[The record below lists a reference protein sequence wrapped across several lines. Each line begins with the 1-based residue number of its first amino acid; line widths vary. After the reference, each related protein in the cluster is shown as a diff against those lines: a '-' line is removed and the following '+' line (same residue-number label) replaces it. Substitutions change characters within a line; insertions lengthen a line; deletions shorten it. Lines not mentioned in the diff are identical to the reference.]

1 MLGTILK
8 IALAVSL
15 IGIILAQTSIAD
27 LMAILRKISLPWLLG
42 GILAFYATIWTM
54 ARRYWLLVDRSIPFS
69 EFLSLVIVQTVVG
82 SFVATSAGALSYIA
96 LLRSKHQ
103 IAVHHGLASLV
114 ISRLGDVLAL
124 LIALLFS
131 SWAVWPQIVV
141 LHWLVGVL
149 ATGLISILLVAILII
164 VLRQRFVIFIER
176 IAQLLR
182 LDRLHIIRRTIQM
195 FGNLAQRDV
204 PLQTRQFG
212 IFMIYSAL
220 TLIFM
225 FIFAY
230 CNTQMF
236 GVPIDTWSVLFMLVL
251 AQITVIVP
259 IQVFGGLGIYDITN
273 LYLYSLFGFE
283 QAQMAAVIIGIR
295 LIFYLIN
302 ALMFLYVP
310 IQGWLQ
316 RHVQQQIEPS

>member
-27 LMAILRKISLPWLLG
+27 LMVILRKISLPWLLG

-82 SFVATSAGALSYIA
+82 SLVATSAGALSYIA

-124 LIALLFS
+124 LIALLCS

-164 VLRQRFVIFIER
+164 VLRQRF
-176 IAQLLR
+176 
-182 LDRLHIIRRTIQM
+182 
-195 FGNLAQRDV
+195 
-204 PLQTRQFG
+204 
-212 IFMIYSAL
+212 
-220 TLIFM
+220 
-225 FIFAY
+225 
-230 CNTQMF
+230 
-236 GVPIDTWSVLFMLVL
+236 
-251 AQITVIVP
+251 
-259 IQVFGGLGIYDITN
+259 
-273 LYLYSLFGFE
+273 
-283 QAQMAAVIIGIR
+283 
-295 LIFYLIN
+295 
-302 ALMFLYVP
+302 
-310 IQGWLQ
+310 
-316 RHVQQQIEPS
+316 